1 MNTLIKL
8 EFNKLFSYG
17 TRQGAREAQDHVGP
31 TGCRPQRHRGHQ
43 WSRTARPA
51 QQAGPSRYS
60 SAFPATTATG
70 ATLPRTVLFLSMAKL
85 PSKFF
90 SSKFRNWLLY
100 LVVSRQN
107 LKSIAG
113 YTLQALRQDGKQFQ
127 PQLDRLQPLYAGF
140 DTGLTARAGAS
151 AGRGSQTMT
160 TDTIFDLIKQFMK
173 QAYKKNF
180 AALEENNPAL
190 FK

>member
-8 EFNKLFSYG
+8 EFNKLFSYC

-60 SAFPATTATG
+60 SALSATFLATE
-70 ATLPRTVLFLSMAKL
+70 ATLPRTVLFLPMAKL

-90 SSKFRNWLLY
+90 SSKFRDWLFY
-100 LVVSRQN
+100 LVV
-107 LKSIAG
+107 
-113 YTLQALRQDGKQFQ
+113 
-127 PQLDRLQPLYAGF
+127 
-140 DTGLTARAGAS
+140 
-151 AGRGSQTMT
+151 
-160 TDTIFDLIKQFMK
+160 
-173 QAYKKNF
+173 
-180 AALEENNPAL
+180 
-190 FK
+190 